1 VASQIGLATLMLGG
15 SALLLRSLDRLTRE
29 DGGYTSD
36 HLMVLWYTINGT
48 RYNDNQKIL
57 GLGDRIL
64 ERLRSVPGITAT
76 PIYIPPLLGETFLR
90 GKFTLPGETGASAE
104 ARSLVLMEFVG
115 SDFFKVFD
123 IPIVRG
129 RGFTEADNLGSEKVI
144 VVSES
149 VAQRYFPGQD
159 PIGKRLMNRD
169 SVTTIIGV
177 ARDARLRDIRH
188 TTPMIFVPWHQGGF
202 QGGFA
207 IRTPRPLASVSSEL
221 RAAGLAADPSSQLWS
236 MHSMD
241 ELLSEPMAKARISA
255 LLMSAF
261 SGVALLLAAIGL
273 YGVMTS
279 LVRDRTREIGIRV
292 ALGAASGRVRR
303 EVLGRAAVVIVVGAT
318 VGLVVTLATSGVLQ
332 SLLFNVSPTDPISLG
347 GATLL
352 LVLVGLVAAYLPA
365 RRATRI
371 DPVQA
376 LRSE

>member
-1 VASQIGLATLMLGG
+1 
-15 SALLLRSLDRLTRE
+15 
-29 DGGYTSD
+29 
-36 HLMVLWYTINGT
+36 
-48 RYNDNQKIL
+48 
-57 GLGDRIL
+57 
-64 ERLRSVPGITAT
+64 
-76 PIYIPPLLGETFLR
+76 
-90 GKFTLPGETGASAE
+90 
-104 ARSLVLMEFVG
+104 
-115 SDFFKVFD
+115 
-123 IPIVRG
+123 
-129 RGFTEADNLGSEKVI
+129 
-144 VVSES
+144 
-149 VAQRYFPGQD
+149 
-159 PIGKRLMNRD
+159 
-169 SVTTIIGV
+169 
-177 ARDARLRDIRH
+177 
-188 TTPMIFVPWHQGGF
+188 MIFVPWHQGGF

-241 ELLSEPMAKARISA
+241 ELLSEPMAKPRISA